1 MKKVYHFSYQLANG
15 NEILCGIKTC
25 IYPERTKIWKRLL
38 TLVIN
43 KEDVVSIK
51 YSLQ

>member
-1 MKKVYHFSYQLANG
+1 MRKVYCFSYQLADG
-15 NEILCGIKTC
+15 NEILCAIKTC

-43 KEDVVSIK
+43 REDVVSIK
-51 YSLQ
+51 YTIE

>member
-1 MKKVYHFSYQLANG
+1 MKKIYHFSYQLSDG
-15 NEILCGIKTC
+15 SEILCAIKTC

-43 KEDVVSIK
+43 REDVVSIK
-51 YSLQ
+51 YSLL